1 MLCCM
6 QSWLGIESSE
16 ATCNARGMAEATQG
30 CPRIAPG
37 RQPALWPRL
46 RHGGSIGP
54 TPWPIASAR
63 LGPAEPE
70 RRPGRRLPSAA
81 KHPVRADAPSQ
92 RAIDHHNATKNPMV
106 KPAHARGSHF
116 RGKWTCARSDV
127 RSRRQQIRALACPAT
142 RQGRSIWRRS
152 RIRGS
157 RPNSR
162 RGHLDHLIAQVGDH
176 GEDLIEALPEEFR
189 HLIRPAS

>member
-37 RQPALWPRL
+37 SQPALWPRL

-81 KHPVRADAPSQ
+81 KASSAADAPSQ
-92 RAIDHHNATKNPMV
+92 RAIDYHNATKEPYDLNQLT
-106 KPAHARGSHF
+106 PAAPISAVNGPVPAQTSDHADSKSGLSP
-116 RGKWTCARSDV
+116 AR
-127 RSRRQQIRALACPAT
+127 
-142 RQGRSIWRRS
+142 
-152 RIRGS
+152 
-157 RPNSR
+157 R
-162 RGHLDHLIAQVGDH
+162 RGRVAVSGGGHGSVEVDRIAGAVTLI
-176 GEDLIEALPEEFR
+176 ISLPKSATTAR
-189 HLIRPAS
+189 T